1 MILIT
6 GGAGYIGSHVNKL
19 LNKYGYK
26 TVVFDNLTNGHREL
40 VKWGR
45 FYDGDLLDKES
56 IRNVFLKEK
65 IDAVMHFAAFAYVG
79 ESVKDPIKYY
89 LNNVIGT
96 MNLLE
101 VMLEHNVTTFIFS
114 STCAIYGNPNEVPI
128 KETHPKNPINPYGK
142 SKLTVESMLED
153 FSRAYGLNY
162 ISLRYFN
169 AAGADPEGDIG
180 EWHDPEPHLIPNVL
194 DAALGL
200 KKYVEIYGVDYD
212 TPDGTCIRDFIHVC
226 DLAEAHIL
234 ALESLLQNPKS
245 DVFNLGTGQGFSVKE
260 VISHVEKV
268 TGKSVPIK
276 VAQRR
281 EGDPSILIADPSK
294 AERELGWKMKYDLT
308 DIIETAW
315 NWHLKLR
322 NELDGSK
329 GI

>member
-26 TVVFDNLTNGHREL
+26 TIVFDNLTNGHREL
-40 VKWGR
+40 VKWGS
-45 FYDGDLLDKES
+45 FYEGDLLDKES

-200 KKYVEIYGVDYD
+200 RKYVEIYGVDYD

-294 AERELGWKMKYDLT
+294 AKRELGWKMKYDLT

-329 GI
+329 VI